1 MARLENEEGRETMTK
16 CPFCSG
22 ELEERVVTH
31 PQSYQGKVYILE
43 NVPAEVCSQC
53 GEEGKVYILEN
64 VPAEVCSQ
72 CGEVLLRPE
81 VLEKMQQ
88 LVWSGVAPR
97 RTTQVPVYDLA
108 ETR

>member
-1 MARLENEEGRETMTK
+1 MMK
-16 CPFCSG
+16 CPLCGG
-22 ELEERVVTH
+22 ELEGRVITH

-53 GEEGKVYILEN
+53 GE
-64 VPAEVCSQ
+64 
-72 CGEVLLRPE
+72 VLLRPK

-108 ETR
+108 ESR

>member
-1 MARLENEEGRETMTK
+1 MRK
-16 CPFCSG
+16 CPFCVG

-53 GEEGKVYILEN
+53 GE
-64 VPAEVCSQ
+64 
-72 CGEVLLRPE
+72 VLLRPE
-81 VLEKMQQ
+81 VLERMQQ
-88 LVWSGVAPR
+88 LVWSGVAPG

-108 ETR
+108 ESR

>member
-1 MARLENEEGRETMTK
+1 MMK
-16 CPFCSG
+16 CPFCGG
-22 ELEERVVTH
+22 ELEGRVITH

-53 GEEGKVYILEN
+53 GE
-64 VPAEVCSQ
+64 
-72 CGEVLLRPE
+72 VLLRPK

-108 ETR
+108 ESR